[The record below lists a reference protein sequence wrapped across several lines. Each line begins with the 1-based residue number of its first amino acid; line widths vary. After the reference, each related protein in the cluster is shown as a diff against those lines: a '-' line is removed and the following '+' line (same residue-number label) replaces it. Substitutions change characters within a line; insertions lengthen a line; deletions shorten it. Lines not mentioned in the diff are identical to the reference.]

1 MVSSENLQENLQVIS
16 RRAEEQRERLTT
28 EESIKTALVLPL
40 LEALGYDFH
49 NPSEVAA
56 ELSADTGT
64 KTSEKVD
71 YAIMRDGKPII
82 LFECKP
88 LGNPM
93 GAAQI
98 SQLTRYFNNTDA
110 VIGVLTNGIL
120 YKFFTDL
127 DKINIMDQSPFLQ
140 VDISNADQ
148 RDVAELQRFA
158 KGRFDP
164 DETKDA
170 AKNAIAEAKVIRDVK
185 AKLGEMYNDPDD
197 EFSKALTGD
206 VRNVFGVGRATQS
219 LMERVRPLVKRAFHE
234 FVREHSSAQSSG
246 EFPQET
252 IPSASQSAPNQAP
265 SAIVPPSPSPNAP
278 TSGWQSLSDIQP
290 EQGDDNPTQMMFPD
304 NSEIPITRWTQVT
317 TEAVRWLTDKG
328 HLDKSHCP
336 IPRTPTRHL
345 VATQPIHP
353 DGRDFSF
360 PREVNSLYIEMV
372 GYDAPTRVRNT
383 RAIIERLGMDASRFK
398 VRW

>member
-1 MVSSENLQENLQVIS
+1 MAQFNRKGKPMVSLQNLQVIS

-28 EESIKTALVLPL
+28 EESIKTALVLPF

-71 YAIMRDGKPII
+71 YAIMRDGKPVL

-110 VIGVLTNGIL
+110 IIGVLTNGIL

-127 DKINIMDQSPFLQ
+127 DKINIMDQSPFLE
-140 VDISNADQ
+140 VDISNANQ

-158 KGRFDP
+158 KGSFDP
-164 DETKDA
+164 EEIKSTAKTA
-170 AKNAIAEAKVIRDVK
+170 AMEVNIIHGVK
-185 AKLGEMYNDPDD
+185 AKLGRMYGNPEDD
-197 EFSKALTGD
+197 LFKGLIRDVIEGNLTD
-206 VRNVFGVGRATQS
+206 RRAAS
-219 LMERVRPLVKRAFHE
+219 HHELVKRAFHE
-234 FVREHSSAQSSG
+234 FARDLISTESSG
-246 EFPQET
+246 EFPQAAVT
-252 IPSASQSAPNQAP
+252 SAAQSAPGQAP
-265 SAIVPPSPSPNAP
+265 AAIQPTPAP
-278 TSGWQSLSDIQP
+278 IGGWQAISDIQP
-290 EQGDDNPTQMMFPD
+290 ELGDAKPTQMMFPD
-304 NSEIPITRWTQVT
+304 NSSVAITTWNQVVLQ
-317 TEAVRWLTDKG
+317 AVRWLTNNG
-328 HLDKSHCP
+328 HLNARHCP
-336 IPRTPTRHL
+336 IQRTAARYL

-353 DGRDFSF
+353 SGREFTHT
-360 PREVNSLYIEMV
+360 REVNSLHVELSYNLLDMI
-372 GYDAPTRVRNT
+372 TNT
-383 RAIIERLGMDASRFK
+383 KFIIERVGMDASQFK
-398 VRW
+398 LRW